1 MHSTYKR
8 KEVGGMKKKKKII
21 LGMGACVVAIAV
33 ALVVILT
40 KDDNPTLDNTLENKS
55 TFAKAKENFVGDVQA
70 LKDGKYENLQC
81 KDFTANIEGIEGL
94 YNLDIEK
101 NKGYEQ
107 RTHLENFEIMDS
119 AINKFFK
126 EDFDKSFIEV
136 DFYIPSEESISIKYT
151 DIKTECV
158 KDECKDA
165 TMGYVFGRNTSEG
178 GYMVQTSASLCNSWF
193 SRYGLKD
200 IGPFDGDSSRI
211 TSNIFY
217 VSCGRQEE
225 DVELNLQDGKI
236 MLSEME
242 EKVLK
247 YTNEE
252 FPLPVSEGIRYGI
265 SQAFVIDNEEYD
277 GISFKMTR
285 IYKGVPFEYG
295 SSGASG
301 EYIDRFEHDSAN
313 IVYASSECVDTLVG
327 FGFPDGNVVENGEIT
342 EVISLGEALD
352 LLSEQIGSNSVY
364 DVYGVELVYRSCEV
378 PEDRKDEILEILK
391 PVWKVITVNQNDDKY
406 TLFYI
411 DVVTGEITERFE
423 YYNE

>member
-1 MHSTYKR
+1 
-8 KEVGGMKKKKKII
+8 MKKKKKII
-21 LGMGACVVAIAV
+21 LGIGACVVAIAV

-55 TFAKAKENFVGDVQA
+55 TFEKAKENFDIDVQA

-94 YNLDIEK
+94 YNLDIEI
-101 NKGYEQ
+101 NKGYKQ
-107 RTHLENFEIMDS
+107 RTHLENIEIIDS

-136 DFYIPSEESISIKYT
+136 DFNISSEESISINYT

-158 KDECKDA
+158 KDEYKDA
-165 TMGYVFGRNTSEG
+165 TMGFVSGRNTSEG
-178 GYMVQTSASLCNSWF
+178 GYMVQTTISLRNSWF

-200 IGPFDGDSSRI
+200 IGPFDGG
-211 TSNIFY
+211 TSGEKTSIFY
-217 VSCGRQEE
+217 VSCGRQED

-242 EKVLK
+242 EKALK

-277 GISFKMTR
+277 GISFIMTR

-295 SSGASG
+295 SGGASG
-301 EYIDRFEHDSAN
+301 NYIDKLNHDAAN
-313 IVYASSECVDTLVG
+313 IAYASSACVDTLVG
-327 FGFPDGNVVENGEIT
+327 FGFPDGIVVEKSEIT

-378 PEDRKDEILEILK
+378 PEDREDEILEILK

-423 YYNE
+423 YYYE

>member
-1 MHSTYKR
+1 
-8 KEVGGMKKKKKII
+8 MKKKKRII
-21 LGMGACVVAIAV
+21 MVLGACVVAIVA
-33 ALVVILT
+33 ALVFILT
-40 KDDNPTLDNTLENKS
+40 KEDNTAVDNTLENKS
-55 TFAKAKENFVGDVQA
+55 SFAKVEENFKSDVQA

-81 KDFTANIEGIEGL
+81 KEFTANIEGIEGL
-94 YNLDIEK
+94 YNLEIEK

-151 DIKTECV
+151 DIKIECV
-158 KDECKDA
+158 KDEYKDA

-178 GYMVQTSASLCNSWF
+178 GYMVQTTASLCNSWF

-200 IGPFDGDSSRI
+200 IGPFDGDTSRV
-211 TSNIFY
+211 TSGIFY
-217 VSCGRQEE
+217 VSCGRQEA

-252 FPLPVSEGIRYGI
+252 FPLPVSNGIRYGI

-295 SSGASG
+295 SAGASG
-301 EYIDRFEHDSAN
+301 NYIDKFEHDSAN
-313 IVYASSECVDTLVG
+313 IAYASSECVDTLVG
-327 FGFPDGNVVENGEIT
+327 FWITDGTVVEKSEIT

>member
-1 MHSTYKR
+1 
-8 KEVGGMKKKKKII
+8 MKKKKKII
-21 LGMGACVVAIAV
+21 LGIGACVVAIAV
-33 ALVVILT
+33 ALVVILI

-55 TFAKAKENFVGDVQA
+55 SLAKAKENFVGDVQA
-70 LKDGKYENLQC
+70 LKDGKYENLKC
-81 KDFTANIEGIEGL
+81 KEFTANIEGIEGL

-107 RTHLENFEIMDS
+107 RTHLENIEVIDS

-136 DFYIPSEESISIKYT
+136 GFNISSEEPISINYT

-158 KDECKDA
+158 KDEYKDA
-165 TMGYVFGRNTSEG
+165 TMGFVFGRNTTEG
-178 GYMVQTSASLCNSWF
+178 GYMVQTTASLCNSWF

-200 IGPFDGDSSRI
+200 IGPFDGDTSRV
-211 TSNIFY
+211 TSGIFY
-217 VSCGRQEE
+217 VSCVRQEE
-225 DVELNLQDGKI
+225 DVELNLQDGKV

-265 SQAFVIDNEEYD
+265 GQAFVIDNEEYD

-295 SSGASG
+295 SGGASG
-301 EYIDRFEHDSAN
+301 NYIDKFEHDSAN
-313 IVYASSECVDTLVG
+313 IAYASSACVDTLVG
-327 FGFPDGNVVENGEIT
+327 FGFPNGIVVEKSEIT

>member
-1 MHSTYKR
+1 
-8 KEVGGMKKKKKII
+8 MKKKKRII
-21 LGMGACVVAIAV
+21 MVLGSCIVAIVA
-33 ALVVILT
+33 ALVFILT
-40 KDDNPTLDNTLENKS
+40 KEDNTAVDNTLENKS
-55 TFAKAKENFVGDVQA
+55 SFAKVEENFKSDVQA

-81 KDFTANIEGIEGL
+81 KEFTANIEGIEGL
-94 YNLDIEK
+94 YNLEIE
-101 NKGYEQ
+101 NHREYEQ
-107 RTHLENFEIMDS
+107 RTHLENVEIIDS

-136 DFYIPSEESISIKYT
+136 DFNISSEDSISINYT

-158 KDECKDA
+158 KDEYKDA
-165 TMGYVFGRNTSEG
+165 TMGFVSGRNTSEG
-178 GYMVQTSASLCNSWF
+178 GYMVQTTISLCNSWF

-200 IGPFDGDSSRI
+200 IGPFDGG
-211 TSNIFY
+211 TSGEKTGIFY
-217 VSCGRQEE
+217 NSCVRQED

-252 FPLPVSEGIRYGI
+252 FSLPVSAGIRYGI
-265 SQAFVIDNEEYD
+265 SQAFVINNEEYD
-277 GISFKMTR
+277 GISFMMTR

-295 SSGASG
+295 SIGASG
-301 EYIDRFEHDSAN
+301 NYIDKLDHDGAN
-313 IVYASSECVDTLVG
+313 IAYASSKYPDTLVG
-327 FGFPDGNVVENGEIT
+327 FGLTDGIVVEKNEII
-342 EVISLGEALD
+342 EVISLGEALG
-352 LLSEQIGSNSVY
+352 LLSDQIGSNSVY
-364 DVYGVELVYRSCEV
+364 DVHGVELVYRACEI
-378 PEDRKDEILEILK
+378 PKEREKEIIDILK

-423 YYNE
+423 YYYE